1 MLSTIAIKQMNNIA
15 ILSRH
20 NIPYM
25 INVISSEFSL
35 PIQLF
40 SLGSRGNKNGK
51 KETAKRDR

>member
-15 ILSRH
+15 ILSRY

-40 SLGSRGNKNGK
+40 SLVSSGNKTGG
-51 KETAKRDR
+51 KETAKGDR